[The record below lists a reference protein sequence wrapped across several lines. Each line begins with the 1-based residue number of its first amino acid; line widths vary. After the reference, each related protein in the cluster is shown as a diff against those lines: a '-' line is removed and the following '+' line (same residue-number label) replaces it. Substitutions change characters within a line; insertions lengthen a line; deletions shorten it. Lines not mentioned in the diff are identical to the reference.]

1 MFENFEQ
8 YKSKRDSLLAEAE
21 KMLNKADKSGY
32 EAKVKEVEEL
42 DKNFENFRAEQA
54 NLNALKDKGVKAP
67 EALGNM
73 TSGERVGSAK
83 SQENIYREA
92 FYNNL
97 RGIKLSAE
105 QAKVFANVNGFE
117 NLFTTTTEAAALP
130 VQTLDKIWDLCE
142 EQHSILEDIDL
153 RRTGV
158 AIKVV
163 VRESITSGKASKKAK
178 SAEGQADAVLVDVK
192 KPVELNGHDF
202 TATVE
207 LSYAAAKMSI
217 DALEAFIVK
226 DIADQIGGEM
236 ATDTVTTIETALP
249 TSNKASAAGDVFTY
263 EEVANIFSKC
273 KRCTG
278 LKVYVSNTT
287 LYSKLVS
294 MVDKNGRPIF
304 QPNAQDGAKGTL
316 IGAQV
321 RLESAVADGKLLVG
335 DPKKVIGNVV
345 QDITLETDKDIKRH
359 VYIYSGYARY
369 ESALID
375 KESFAELTAT
385 APAAAAATE

>member
-8 YKSKRDSLLAEAE
+8 YKEKRDGLLAEAE
-21 KMLNKADKSGY
+21 NLLKNADKTAY
-32 EAKVKEVEEL
+32 EAKVKEIEKL
-42 DKNFENFRAEQA
+42 DKDFEDYRTEQA
-54 NLNALKDKGVKAP
+54 NLNALRDKGVVIPKVV
-67 EALGNM
+67 ENM
-73 TSGERVGSAK
+73 TGGENMENKINSK
-83 SQENIYREA
+83 DNIYREA

-97 RGIKLSAE
+97 RGIKLTAE
-105 QAKVFANVNGFE
+105 QGKIFAAVNGFE
-117 NLFTTTTEAAALP
+117 NVFTTTTEAAALP
-130 VQTLDKIWDLCE
+130 TQTLDKIWDLCE

-158 AIKVV
+158 AIKLV
-163 VRESITSGKASKKAK
+163 VRESIKTGKASKKDK
-178 SAEGQADAVLVDVK
+178 SAEGQKDTIFEDVK
-192 KPVELNGHDF
+192 TYVELNGHDF

-226 DIADQIGGEM
+226 DIADQVGGAM
-236 ATDTVTTIETALP
+236 AADTVTTIENAMPAT
-249 TSNKASAAGDVFTY
+249 NKANAEGAVYSY
-263 EEVANIFSKC
+263 EEIANIFSKC

-287 LYSKLVS
+287 LYSQLVS
-294 MVDKNGRPIF
+294 MVDLNGRPIF

-335 DPKKVIGNVV
+335 DPKKVVGNVV
-345 QDITLETDKDIKRH
+345 QDITLESDKDISRH

-369 ESALID
+369 EAALVD
-375 KESFAELTAT
+375 KESFAELTSAT
-385 APAAAAATE
+385 VSG

>member
-1 MFENFEQ
+1 MFKNFEQ
-8 YKSKRDSLLAEAE
+8 YKAKRDSLLSEAE
-21 KMLNKADKSGY
+21 NLLKNADKAGY
-32 EAKVKEVEEL
+32 EAKVKEVEKL
-42 DKNFENFRAEQA
+42 DKDFENFRTEQA
-54 NLNALKDKGVKAP
+54 NLNALKDKAVKVP
-67 EALGNM
+67 ENLENM
-73 TSGERVGSAK
+73 TGGENMETVVK

-97 RGIKLSAE
+97 RGIKLTAE
-105 QAKVFANVNGFE
+105 QSKVFASVNGFE
-117 NLFTTTTEAAALP
+117 NLFTTTTEAAAIP

-158 AIKVV
+158 AIKLV

-192 KPVELNGHDF
+192 KTIELNGHDF

-226 DIADQIGGEM
+226 DIADQVGG
-236 ATDTVTTIETALP
+236 ALAADTVATIETSLP
-249 TSNKASAAGDVFTY
+249 ATNKADAAGEVYTY
-263 EEVANIFSKC
+263 EEIANIFSKC

-287 LYSKLVS
+287 LYGKLVS

-335 DPKKVIGNVV
+335 DPKKVVGNVV
-345 QDITLETDKDIKRH
+345 QDITLESDKDIKRH

-369 ESALID
+369 EAALID

-385 APAAAAATE
+385 NATATE

>member
-21 KMLNKADKSGY
+21 KMLNKADKAGY

-249 TSNKASAAGDVFTY
+249 TSNKASAAGDVYTY

-359 VYIYSGYARY
+359 VYVYSGYARY

-385 APAAAAATE
+385 ATNAAAATE